1 MQWEKQCFAGWRVE
15 ALLGPVDGNES
26 WALKWMGD
34 SATSLQCKSW
44 PVQWST
50 NRLQHGK
57 DQVDLRDNINF
68 RRKHESRKIMKIVM
82 SVGLLWSHIAWMPD
96 SSCIAL
102 KRFKL
107 LNIMLRSERI
117 PSSVKMMLKVIDI
130 AYFYIDLFICYT
142 IFATLQS
149 NCLLKIIKM

>member
-1 MQWEKQCFAGWRVE
+1 MMIQMQWGKQCSAGWRGL

-82 SVGLLWSHIAWMPD
+82 SVGVVVEYSPCLDAWW
-96 SSCIAL
+96 A
-102 KRFKL
+102 
-107 LNIMLRSERI
+107 
-117 PSSVKMMLKVIDI
+117 
-130 AYFYIDLFICYT
+130 
-142 IFATLQS
+142 
-149 NCLLKIIKM
+149 CLLSMWWRLGSIQSSISISKLISFSCAKWKRISTLHCKSRVEQVLHGFSPH